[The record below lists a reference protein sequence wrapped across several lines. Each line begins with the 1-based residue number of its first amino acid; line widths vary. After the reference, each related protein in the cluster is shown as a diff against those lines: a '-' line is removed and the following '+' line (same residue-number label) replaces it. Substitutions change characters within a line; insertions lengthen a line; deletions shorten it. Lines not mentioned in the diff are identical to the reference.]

1 MKFPH
6 MNHAPLLLR
15 MPMTYLR
22 PVFFGTLLAIL
33 ALANSQASAAD
44 TDVDFSRDVRPI
56 LSDKCFKCHGPD
68 PNTREADLRL
78 DIAETAAEVTSTEAA
93 GDSELLRRILTDD
106 VDEVMPPIDSKISLT
121 DKEKEILRRWIVE
134 GKGEFQQHWAFV
146 PRQEVVPPKIKQVHW
161 PRGEIDQFILARLE
175 KEGLSPAAQAPK
187 EKLIRRVSF
196 DLTGLP
202 PTFEEVDAFLADD
215 SYDAYEKLVDRLL
228 AKPAYGERMAS
239 AWLDVARYSDTFG
252 YQVDRDRRV
261 WPWRDWVIDAFNTNL
276 PYDEFITW
284 QLAGDLLPDASDE
297 QILATTF
304 NRLHP
309 QKVEGGSTPEEF
321 RVEYVADRNQ
331 TFGTAFLG
339 LSLQCARCHDHK
351 YDPISQKEY
360 YGLYAFFN
368 NIDESGLYSYG
379 TQSVPTPTLLL
390 PDDAKRAEIAR
401 AKETIA
407 KEEATLRQLHIIQR
421 DSFGEWLADH
431 AIAPAIPGRI
441 AEEKFEEF
449 DSSGDQRVDGIVG
462 KAIKMTGDDGIGLD
476 VGNFSRHQPFSIALW
491 MNTPDVKD
499 RAVVFHRSGGWTDAG
514 SRGYQLLLED
524 GKLSASLIHFWPGN
538 AIRIRTIEPIV
549 TETWHH
555 VAFVYDGSSR
565 AAGLTLYLNGKPAD
579 TEVVRDKLTKNI
591 TGGGGDNLALGARNR
606 DRGFTNG
613 MMDEFHVYDRELTGI
628 EVAQLRDNKTLAT
641 ALTTPYPQLDQNQTR
656 RLFEYYL
663 ATQDEA
669 YQQKQQTLSDARKKH
684 NDLVN
689 PVDEIMVMRELDSR
703 RQTYLLARG
712 AYDAPTEKVQPD
724 TPAVF
729 PPLAADAPRNR
740 LGLAKWLTD
749 PAHPLTSRVIVS
761 RYWQLCFGEGLVRTP
776 EDFGSQ
782 GELPSHPA
790 LLDWLAND
798 FVAHGWDVR
807 RLLKQ
812 IVTSATYRQS
822 TQTTDAL
829 RHRDPDNRLLARGP
843 SYRLSA
849 EMLRDNALFTS
860 GLLVDRIG
868 GPPAKPYEV
877 AVSFKPVEQ
886 DKGEGLYRRSVYTY
900 WKRTGPA
907 PAMMVLDAA
916 KRDVCVV
923 KRERTSSPLQ
933 SFVLLNGPQFVEA
946 ARALA
951 QLTLLK
957 HHDDTSAVVGDIF
970 RTLTSRPPN
979 KAERALLAELVTQ
992 QQAAFEKKPEAAT
1005 ALLATGDAPRDES
1018 LPTARLAA
1026 VTLVTNMLMSYDEC
1040 MIKR

>member
-1 MKFPH
+1 

-22 PVFFGTLLAIL
+22 PVFFAALFAIL
-33 ALANSQASAAD
+33 ALANFQARAAD

-78 DIAETAAEVTSTEAA
+78 DIAERAADVTSAEVA

-106 VDEVMPPIDSKISLT
+106 VDEIMPPVESKMSLT

-134 GKGEFQQHWAFV
+134 GNGEFQQHWAFV
-146 PRQEVVPPKIKQVHW
+146 PRQKVVPPKIKQVHW

-175 KEGLSPAAQAPK
+175 KEGLATTTQAPK

-202 PTFEEVDAFLADD
+202 PTSDEIDTFLADD
-215 SYDAYEKLVDRLL
+215 SPAAYEKLVDRLL

-261 WPWRDWVIDAFNTNL
+261 WPWRDWVIEAFNANQ

-284 QLAGDLLPDASDE
+284 QLAGDLLPGASDE

-351 YDPISQKEY
+351 YDPVSQKEY

-368 NIDESGLYSYG
+368 NIDESGLYSYS
-379 TQSVPTPTLLL
+379 TQSVPTPTLFL
-390 PDDAKRAEIAR
+390 PDEAKRTEIAR
-401 AKETIA
+401 AKGAVA
-407 KEEATLRQLHIIQR
+407 KEEATLRQLQLTQR
-421 DSFGEWLADH
+421 DAFGEWLADH
-431 AIAPAIPGRI
+431 AIAPAIPGRV
-441 AEEKFEEF
+441 AEEKFEVF
-449 DSSGDQRVDGIVG
+449 DSSGDQRVDGVVG

-514 SRGYQLLLED
+514 SRGYQLLIEN

-538 AIRIRTIEPIV
+538 AIRIRTKEPI
-549 TETWHH
+549 TTKTWHH

-613 MMDEFHVYDRELTGI
+613 MLDEFQVYDRQLTEI
-628 EVAQLRDNKTLAT
+628 EVAQLHDGTALAT
-641 ALTTPYPQLDQNQTR
+641 SLTTPYPELSRDRTR
-656 RLFEYYL
+656 MMFEYFL
-663 ATQDEA
+663 ATQSDPYKQRLEA
-669 YQQKQQTLSDARKKH
+669 LSEARKKH
-684 NDLVN
+684 YDLVN
-689 PVDEIMVMRELDSR
+689 PVDEIMVMRDMPSR
-703 RQTYLLARG
+703 RQTYYLDRG
-712 AYDAPTEKVQPD
+712 AYDAPTEKIEPH
-724 TPAVF
+724 TPSVF
-729 PPLAADAPRNR
+729 PPLPADAPRDR
-740 LGLAKWLTD
+740 LSLARWLTD
-749 PAHPLTSRVIVS
+749 PTHPLTSRVIVN

-822 TQTTDAL
+822 THTTDAI
-829 RHRDPDNRLLARGP
+829 RQRDLDNRLLARGP

-877 AVSFKPVEQ
+877 AVSFKPVDQ

-916 KRDVCVV
+916 KRDVCIV

-951 QLTLLK
+951 QRTLLK
-957 HHDDTSAVVGDIF
+957 HEDDTSAVVSDIF
-970 RTLTSRPPN
+970 RTLTSRRPSQ
-979 KAERALLAELVTQ
+979 AEQTLLSELVAEQ
-992 QQAAFEKKPEAAT
+992 QTDFEKKPKAAA
-1005 ALLATGDAPRDES
+1005 ALLATGDAALDES
-1018 LPTARLAA
+1018 LPAARLAA